1 MTQLIQSL
9 NDRFSRV
16 EPLRLK
22 LLKYTSFVF
31 LALESSFYLLSVL

>member
-1 MTQLIQSL
+1 MNPLIQSF

-31 LALESSFYLLSVL
+31 LALESSFYLLSIL